1 MVGMTGFEP
10 ATSCSQSRRATKL
23 RYIPVFAGKSR
34 QSQRI
39 LYTSAC
45 ALSSF
50 ILTIRNLTADH
61 FLHELDG
68 ALAHTGLTSNVFDII
83 ERRAQRIIELVHRVS
98 IQGFEDICVSVGVA
112 ATGTQGVR
120 YRTLYSRAA
129 SALDTAKTHGENNYR
144 VYFEEE
150 KI

>member
-1 MVGMTGFEP
+1 M
-10 ATSCSQSRRATKL
+10 
-23 RYIPVFAGKSR
+23 
-34 QSQRI
+34 
-39 LYTSAC
+39 
-45 ALSSF
+45 
-50 ILTIRNLTADH
+50 
-61 FLHELDG
+61 
-68 ALAHTGLTSNVFDII
+68 
-83 ERRAQRIIELVHRVS
+83 ERRAVRLFELVQRVS
-98 IQGFEDICVSVGVA
+98 FLGFDDSCVSVGVA